1 MSPHITCPTCSM
13 TASMSDHRLLAPVSH
28 NVEDDLR
35 RCRNCGDVFDL
46 AEVNPDASLAAA

>member
-1 MSPHITCPTCSM
+1 M